1 MENDRWKI
9 SLTLAR
15 YGFTLSQGWA
25 FSSQL
30 SMYEKFKELDGTH
43 PWREVSPD
51 GFIDYRAR
59 YRPKGRVLYFNF
71 PLARELE
78 LIQPD
83 HPCLI
88 NKELERAILETFSL
102 QIINEYDLKLG
113 KRYPAETVK
122 ARPYMATRYLQTQH
136 RNKQGKTSGD
146 GRSVWN
152 GCVRTGN
159 LLFDIS
165 SRGTGATIL
174 SPGAQKSDGAV
185 ETGDESY
192 GYSSGLAELDEMLGS
207 AVMSEIFYRQ
217 GIPTERCLAVIGF
230 PDGSAIGVR
239 SAPNLIRPAH
249 IFRYLKQDRHPE
261 LKASVDYFI
270 ERQVENNFWQISL
283 KEPARYRQALNYLAH
298 SYGKMAALL
307 EEEYIFNWLAW
318 DGDNMLASGAIL
330 DYGSIRQFAAK
341 HDKYRFKDVD
351 RYSASLAEQRYWARV
366 IVQTFAQAMAFICSG
381 EKQNLQ
387 AFKDADCLKQFDSA
401 FEKER
406 DSRILWRIG
415 FTPEQIERLMQKA
428 KSEIRDFHRS
438 LSYFEDLKV
447 SAGVERLP
455 DGITHKPVF
464 LIRSL
469 LRQLP
474 AYFVAQT
481 LNGVEDESA
490 YMPDDIFLR
499 VMAASYARKRDLQL
513 TDSRRAHVRNFQ
525 HCYLRL
531 IAALGEPFDEVLKT
545 LQERSAIIN
554 HRHRLTGDALV
565 FIIEEV
571 IAVTGKI
578 RVNGLQAALDTF
590 IDSQVLVPGSWQPFG
605 LDQLKPENVKSR
617 LLMTIQSNLEEY
629 KESI

>member
-1 MENDRWKI
+1 
-9 SLTLAR
+9 
-15 YGFTLSQGWA
+15 
-25 FSSQL
+25 
-30 SMYEKFKELDGTH
+30 MYEKFKELDGTH

-51 GFIDYRAR
+51 GYVDYQAR

-71 PLARELE
+71 PLAAELE
-78 LIQPD
+78 LIPCD
-83 HPCLI
+83 HPPLI
-88 NKELERAILETFSL
+88 NKALEQAILQAFAL

-113 KRYPAETVK
+113 KKYSHETVK
-122 ARPYMATRYLQTQH
+122 PRPYMATRYLQTQH

-146 GRSVWN
+146 GRSIWN
-152 GCVRTGN
+152 GCIRTSN

-230 PDGSAIGVR
+230 SDGSAIGVR

-249 IFRYLKQDRHPE
+249 IFRYLKQGRHAE

-270 ERQVENNFWQISL
+270 EREVENRFWQLPSDG
-283 KEPARYRQALNYLAH
+283 PARYEQALDYLAR

-351 RYSASLAEQRYWARV
+351 RYSASLAEQRYWARL
-366 IVQTFAQAMAFICSG
+366 IVQTFGQAMAFICSG
-381 EKQNLQ
+381 EKQNLTE
-387 AFKDADCLKQFDSA
+387 FKDAECLKVFDAA
-401 FEKER
+401 FEKES
-406 DSRILWRIG
+406 DYRILWRIG
-415 FTPEQIERLMQKA
+415 FAPEQIDQLMRGAQN
-428 KSEIRDFHRS
+428 EIKEFHRS

-447 SAGVERLP
+447 SRGIEKLP
-455 DGITHKPVF
+455 DGVTHKPVF
-464 LIRSL
+464 LIRNL

-474 AYFVAQT
+474 AYYLAQT
-481 LNGVEDESA
+481 LNRVDEESA

-499 VMAASYARKRDLQL
+499 VMAASYVGKRDLQI
-513 TDSRRAHVRNFQ
+513 TASRSAHVRNFQ
-525 HCYLRL
+525 QCYLRL
-531 IAALGEPFDEVLKT
+531 IAALGEPFDEVFKT
-545 LQERSAIIN
+545 LQERSAVIN

-578 RVNGLQAALDTF
+578 RVSGLQAALDAF
-590 IDSQVLVPGSWQPFG
+590 IDSQVLVPGSWQPFAPE
-605 LDQLKPENVKSR
+605 QLKPKTLKSR
-617 LLMTIQSNLEEY
+617 LLLTIQENLEEY

>member
-1 MENDRWKI
+1 
-9 SLTLAR
+9 
-15 YGFTLSQGWA
+15 
-25 FSSQL
+25 
-30 SMYEKFKELDGTH
+30 MYEKFKELDGTH
-43 PWREVSPD
+43 PWRDVSPD

-59 YRPKGRVLYFNF
+59 YRRKGRVLYFNF

-78 LIQPD
+78 LIRFD
-83 HPCLI
+83 HPRVL
-88 NKELERAILETFSL
+88 NKDLEQAILETFSL
-102 QIINEYDLKLG
+102 QIINEHDLKLG
-113 KRYPAETVK
+113 KKFPVETVK
-122 ARPYMATRYLQTQH
+122 PASYMATRYLQTQH

-146 GRSVWN
+146 GRSIWN
-152 GCVRTGN
+152 GYLRTSN
-159 LLFDIS
+159 LIFDIS

-230 PDGSAIGVR
+230 SDGSSIGVR

-249 IFRYLKQDRHPE
+249 IFRYLKQGRHTE

-270 ERQVENNFWQISL
+270 QRQVENNFWHIADDGKL
-283 KEPARYRQALNYLAH
+283 KYEQALDYLARA
-298 SYGKMAALL
+298 YGKMAALL

-351 RYSASLAEQRYWARV
+351 RYSASLAEQRNWARL

-381 EKQNLQ
+381 EKQNLR
-387 AFKDADCLKQFDSA
+387 AFKDAGSLKVFDSA
-401 FEKER
+401 FEKETNQR
-406 DSRILWRIG
+406 VLWRIG
-415 FTPEQIERLMQKA
+415 FTPEQIDQLMGTAQK
-428 KSEIRDFHRS
+428 EIKEFHRS
-438 LSYFEDLKV
+438 LAYFEDLKV
-447 SAGVERLP
+447 SRGIEKLP
-455 DGITHKPVF
+455 DGFTHKPVF
-464 LIRSL
+464 LIRNL

-474 AYFVAQT
+474 AYYVAQA
-481 LNGVEDESA
+481 LNRVDDESA

-499 VMAASYARKRDLQL
+499 VMAASYVGKRDLRL
-513 TDSRRAHVRNFQ
+513 TTSRCAHVRNFQ
-525 HCYLRL
+525 QCYLQL
-531 IAALGEPFDEVLKT
+531 IAEASEPFEEVLKT
-545 LQERSAIIN
+545 LQERSAVIN

-565 FIIEEV
+565 YIIEEV
-571 IAVTGKI
+571 IAITGKI
-578 RVNGLQAALDTF
+578 KVNGLQEALDAF
-590 IDSQVLVPGSWQPFG
+590 IDSQVLVPGRWQPVAPE
-605 LDQLKPENVKSR
+605 QLKPRTLKSR
-617 LLMTIQSNLEEY
+617 LLITIQENLEEY